1 MARTRKSGKKDRMT
15 FSFTE
20 FDEDVFDYL
29 DNHRNASALVRFL
42 VRNHMNGVV
51 TTAPSSLKV
60 EPEVR
65 VTEKQLVE
73 TSKEQVVDKYVEDYA
88 EDCTEDYAGND
99 DIKEYVSTGFNKKK
113 KIKPNNENE
122 IGVDIEI
129 KERKSGSKK
138 IEITPKKEVAKEYDS
153 ESVEL
158 IKELDLDL

>member
-42 VRNHMNGVV
+42 VRNHMNGVA
-51 TTAPSSLKV
+51 TTAPSSYSKV
-60 EPEVR
+60 EPEVK
-65 VTEKQLVE
+65 VVE
-73 TSKEQVVDKYVEDYA
+73 TTEEQVVDNYA
-88 EDCTEDYAGND
+88 EDYVGND
-99 DIKEYVSTGFNKKK
+99 NIKEYVSTGFNKKK
-113 KIKPNNENE
+113 KVEYDSEDE

-129 KERKSGSKK
+129 KEKKSGSKK
-138 IEITPKKEVAKEYDS
+138 IEITPKKEIAKEYDS

-158 IKELDLDL
+158 INKFELDL